1 VYFFTKFYFEI
12 FLLILI
18 LGKRRSDAIRTEAI
32 FLDVDGRAFWKL
44 KCYTGGEDILLQGL
58 F

>member
-1 VYFFTKFYFEI
+1 MY
-12 FLLILI
+12 I
-18 LGKRRSDAIRTEAI
+18 LGKQKSDAIRTEAI

-44 KCYTGGEDILLQGL
+44 KCYTGEDVILLQGL